1 VFAKNNND
9 VLFVIQ
15 PVNGSWSSYTGVS
28 KATLENFSSK
38 IKTQLRSQGF
48 YQIADLTDMYNTPYA
63 SGDTVH
69 FGTKGWLATDKAIEK
84 FMKTPSKVNYHIDN
98 SLFLSKDWAMNGATE
113 SIVN

>member
-1 VFAKNNND
+1 MIVD
-9 VLFVIQ
+9 LT
-15 PVNGSWSSYTGVS
+15 WC
-28 KATLENFSSK
+28 LHE
-38 IKTQLRSQGF
+38 F

-113 SIVN
+113 SIIN